1 MRSLVLTNAD
11 LGFES
16 YSMTSEGIHT
26 EEAVLFGVHSKVARL
41 YGADLAEHEPH
52 ATTLNYLVAATV
64 G

>member
-1 MRSLVLTNAD
+1 
-11 LGFES
+11 
-16 YSMTSEGIHT
+16 MTSEGIHT
-26 EEAVLFGVHSKVARL
+26 EEAVPFGVHSKVARL